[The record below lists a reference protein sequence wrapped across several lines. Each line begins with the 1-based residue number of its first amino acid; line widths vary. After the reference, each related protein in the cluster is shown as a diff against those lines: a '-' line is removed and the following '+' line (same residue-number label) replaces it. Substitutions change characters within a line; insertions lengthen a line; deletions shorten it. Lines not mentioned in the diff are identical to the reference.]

1 MNQFLPGGVSP
12 NPQGTAYPAVQ
23 PMGNMFAQMQ
33 MLNAFNK
40 SSDSY
45 SSSSSKVSIVKYDD
59 HFKKKGADFCYDKLK
74 LKKLNPTP
82 GATPSLVRISKE
94 ELKENPPLALKFGD
108 KDCHIVLPIPSYK
121 AMCKAAEKMVKEYLD
136 HAGVG
141 TTSALKKEAADAISQ
156 MLLVN
161 FVEQCGYG
169 DDALD
174 AACYDAGVKTIPSE
188 RQDQQKTRLVDEAE
202 GITVGDGQRIGQ
214 AYDTAAVG
222 TDVGHSART
231 GGQEPK
237 IPNYRA
243 DIGQWM

>member
-82 GATPSLVRISKE
+82 GATPRLVRISKE

-121 AMCKAAEKMVKEYLD
+121 AMCKAAEIMVRDYLS
-136 HAGVG
+136 HAGIG
-141 TTSALKKEAADAISQ
+141 TTSASKKEAADAISQ

-174 AACYDAGVKTIPSE
+174 AACYDAGVKTIPNE
-188 RQDQQKTRLVDEAE
+188 TQDEQKTRLIAEAE
-202 GITVGDGQRIGQ
+202 SITLGDGVG
-214 AYDTAAVG
+214 VG
-222 TDVGHSART
+222 TDYDAADVGDLVGHASRT
-231 GGQEPK
+231 GGQEGK
-237 IPNYRA
+237 VPNYKA
-243 DIGQWM
+243 GITQWM